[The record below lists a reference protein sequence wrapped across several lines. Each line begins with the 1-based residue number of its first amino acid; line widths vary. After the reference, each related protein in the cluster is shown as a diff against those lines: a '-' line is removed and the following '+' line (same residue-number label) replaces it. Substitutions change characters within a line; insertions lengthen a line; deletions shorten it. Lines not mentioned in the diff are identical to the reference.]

1 MKTNGYWRI
10 SYFDSHESYCGS
22 VIMCARTENEARRM
36 FISITPCQTKIIGM
50 SPVYVDEETDELI
63 G

>member
-22 VIMCARTENEARRM
+22 VIMCAQTEDEARRM
-36 FISITPCQTKIIGM
+36 FISITPSNVGIIGI
-50 SPVYVDEETDELI
+50 SPAYVDKETDELI